1 MDIICGGNYK
11 AVTLARGRIADLSI
25 YEEAGGLPGNRMA
38 LAATDDAVT
47 TIHNAA
53 PPAAQEPGKET
64 ADLRRTM
71 VDRQLRPYDV
81 VDLPVLNRFLEV
93 PREIFLPSSL
103 AALAYS
109 DLAIPAKA
117 ASGAGSR
124 ALPAPLVL
132 ARFLQSAEIQP
143 NYRVLE
149 IAGGAGYSA
158 ALLSG
163 LAAEVTTLESDKELA
178 AEARENLTRIGASN
192 VRVECGPLEKGAP
205 GGAPFDVILI
215 QGAVEAKLDELLRQ
229 LTPNGHLLAFMRLN
243 DGSGM
248 KVVRFERSEG
258 KPSGVRPLFDA
269 TAPGLPA
276 FAKEP
281 TFVF

>member
-11 AVTLARGRIADLSI
+11 ARTPARGRSADLSI
-25 YEEAGGLPGNRMA
+25 YKEAGGSPGDSMA

-47 TIHNAA
+47 TIQNPA
-53 PPAAQEPGKET
+53 PPAAKDLGKDT
-64 ADLRRTM
+64 AHLRRTM
-71 VDRQLRPYDV
+71 VERQLRPYDV

-103 AALAYS
+103 LALAYS

-124 ALPAPLVL
+124 GLPAPLVL

-143 NYRVLE
+143 NHRVLE

-163 LAAEVTTLESDKELA
+163 LATEVTAVESEPELA
-178 AEARENLTRIGASN
+178 AEARRNLAKIGASN

-205 GGAPFDVILI
+205 GAAPFDVILI
-215 QGAVEAKLDELLRQ
+215 HGAVEANLDDLLQQ

-243 DGSGM
+243 GGSGM
-248 KVVRFERSEG
+248 KAVRFERSEG

-269 TAPGLPA
+269 AAPSLPA
-276 FAKEP
+276 FKKAP